1 MPNSHNTL
9 PVVLIAA
16 AVQGWALYALHL
28 SIAGS
33 HWPATQPGWLLALY
47 AVATFVPLT
56 VQLLADYARRGW
68 MWLIVLSM
76 AMLFAYF
83 GWHHGARVV
92 SWDTDNFVSS
102 GRWFPLVFVLGVL
115 WLHMLPFIQCRLAG
129 GGWRAP
135 YAALFDAAW
144 RNTLMIAE
152 AVLFTTLFWLLLFLW
167 QALFAMLGIR
177 FFSELFREPIFIY
190 PVSALAF
197 GFALHLIGSIERLT
211 GVILEQLLNVL
222 KWLLLIAGLILA
234 LFTVALIF
242 KLPGMVASG
251 ERAISA
257 AWLLWLIAVTVLFV
271 NAAYRDG
278 SVERPYPRW
287 ISLALRGVVPLI
299 VVIAITA
306 LYALFVRIGTYGFTV
321 ERVWAVI
328 VAIAA
333 FIYAIGYAF
342 AASRGGRWMGGIAK
356 VNVVTALFMISAV
369 SLALTPVLSP
379 YRIAADSQF
388 RRTLAMPQ
396 AAASSRPATPSVP
409 GGKPAAALDA
419 PGRASDRSA
428 DGSSDRSRS
437 RAPGGTL
444 DEDALAGPGYAQDTP
459 LRYLRFGAGR
469 YGTARLQEL
478 ASLQDHPRA
487 TQIREAA
494 AAMLARQQR
503 WQPAVPTNLQQRL
516 EEMAVHPSGRSL
528 DAALLERLEADLKDP
543 QWPWRHSNPDRA
555 FGGVFVDLNA
565 DGNEEFVLVAGAS
578 GAVYER
584 RQGVWRRVAS
594 MTPARGFGAVDDSV
608 VAEIGKGNVAVQE
621 PVWRELAIGGQRFRL
636 NVEVVD

>member
-1 MPNSHNTL
+1 MPSPHNTL

-28 SIAGS
+28 SIADS
-33 HWPATQPGWLLALY
+33 RWPATQPGWLLALY

-56 VQLLADYARRGW
+56 VQLLADYARRGS
-68 MWLIVLSM
+68 MWLIILWM
-76 AMLFAYF
+76 AVLFAYF

-129 GGWRAP
+129 GGWRTR

-257 AWLLWLIAVTVLFV
+257 AWLLWLIAVTVLLV

-278 SVERPYPRW
+278 SVEQPYPRW

-299 VVIAITA
+299 VVIAMTA

-321 ERVWAVI
+321 ERVWAAI

-333 FIYAIGYAF
+333 CIYAIGYAF

-356 VNVVTALFMISAV
+356 VNVLTALFMIFAV

-396 AAASSRPATPSVP
+396 AAASSGPATLSVP
-409 GGKPAAALDA
+409 GEPAAASDA
-419 PGRASDRSA
+419 TGR
-428 DGSSDRSRS
+428 SSDASPGGS
-437 RAPGGTL
+437 TARAPGGTL
-444 DEDALAGPGYAQDTP
+444 DEGALAGPGYAQDTP
-459 LRYLRFGAGR
+459 LHYLRFRAGR
-469 YGTARLQEL
+469 YGTARLHDL

-487 TQIREAA
+487 TQIRQAA
-494 AAMLARQQR
+494 AAMLAQQQR
-503 WQPAVPTNLQQRL
+503 WQPAAPTNLQQRL
-516 EEMAVHPSGRSL
+516 EEMAVHPAGRPL

-543 QWPWRHSNPDRA
+543 QWPWRHSHPDRA

-565 DGNEEFVLVAGAS
+565 DGNEEFALVAGAS

-594 MTPARGFGAVDDSV
+594 MTPARGFGAVDDSI

-621 PVWRELAIGGQRFRL
+621 PIWRELAIGGQRFRL
-636 NVEVVD
+636 NVEVAD